1 MSNYPELKAIVIAG
15 DKGRSHPVLGKN
27 KAFLEV
33 EGLPLIG
40 HVLKALEEARSVAEI
55 YVVGPKKRLEEVL
68 SGNLAFAFSKPIH
81 IFEQHSN
88 LYENIWSAF
97 LETLPAN
104 HREKAVTAGG
114 GPCAGNVALVIGSDM
129 PLLTGAEVDE
139 FALKCD
145 MEKYDYVVG
154 VTREED
160 LKHYYPIDAKRGI
173 RLAYLHFK
181 EGNLRQNNMWLV
193 RPFKVRNRH
202 YIQTMY
208 DLRYQKEFG
217 NIVRLAWEILRREEG
232 GWGALGNYFLL
243 QTSLFFARLH
253 LGFMRDIVRRLTRI
267 DSVVNCISKLMETR
281 FSYACTTLGGA
292 ALDVDREQE
301 YESIKAR
308 FTEWMS
314 YQKKKAGELMPRG
327 SSL

>member
-1 MSNYPELKAIVIAG
+1 MRNYPGLKTIVVVG
-15 DKGRSHPVLGKN
+15 DKGKSHPVLGKN

-33 EGLPLIG
+33 EGLPLVG
-40 HVLKALEEARSVAEI
+40 HVLKALEEAQSVAEI
-55 YVVGPKKRLEEVL
+55 YVIGPKKRLEEVL
-68 SGNLAFAFSKPIH
+68 SASFASALSKPIR
-81 IFEQHSN
+81 IFEQRSN
-88 LYENIWSAF
+88 LYENIWTAF
-97 LETLPAN
+97 LETLPAGQ
-104 HREKAVTAGG
+104 RDEAATAGG
-114 GPCAGNVALVIGSDM
+114 GLCADNVALVIGSDM
-129 PLLTGAEVDE
+129 PLVTGPEVDE
-139 FALKCD
+139 FVLKCD
-145 MEKYDYVVG
+145 MEKYDCVVG

-160 LKHYYPIDAKRGI
+160 LKHYYPNDAKQGI
-173 RLAYLHFK
+173 RLAYLHFR

-208 DLRYQKEFG
+208 DLRYQKEPG
-217 NIVRLAWEILRREEG
+217 NIVRLAWEILRRG
-232 GWGALGNYFLL
+232 KGVWGALGNYFLL
-243 QTSLFFARLH
+243 QTSLLFARLH

-267 DSVVNCISKLMETR
+267 DSVVNCISKLLETR

-314 YQKKKAGELMPRG
+314 YQEKKAGEIIARG
-327 SSL
+327 NSG